1 VVVVMV
7 VVVGVVGVVGG
18 GGGGGRREGGLVF
31 LFRRKTGL
39 RFFFFFPRGGW
50 EVVKARK
57 LCSKPR
63 TYTEC
68 RGLGYADQS
77 GCRLS
82 SRVQEECRWEG

>member
-1 VVVVMV
+1 MV
-7 VVVGVVGVVGG
+7 VVVGVVGVVGGG

-39 RFFFFFPRGGW
+39 RCFFFLPRIVW

-63 TYTEC
+63 TYT
-68 RGLGYADQS
+68 
-77 GCRLS
+77 
-82 SRVQEECRWEG
+82 